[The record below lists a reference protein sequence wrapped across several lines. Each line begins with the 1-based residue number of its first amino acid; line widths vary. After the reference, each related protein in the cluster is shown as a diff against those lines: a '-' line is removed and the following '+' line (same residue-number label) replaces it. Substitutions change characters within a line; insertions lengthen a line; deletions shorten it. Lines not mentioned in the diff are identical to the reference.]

1 MSKLLVRKY
10 EDPVLRKQALP
21 IEAITP
27 EIEKLGRDMIE
38 TMILHK
44 GVGLA
49 GPQVGIMLRIF
60 IIQDER
66 VNEIGEWIVSE
77 PEIIINPVLSKP
89 SQEKEVM
96 QEGCLSLPGLHVD
109 VVRPREIHIRYQN
122 IKGEW
127 VEEQVTD
134 FRARVMMHEND
145 HLNGVLTIDRMDKKE
160 RKKVEP
166 LLQAIDK
173 KYHTTHI

>member
-49 GPQVGIMLRIF
+49 GPQVGVMLRIF
-60 IIQDER
+60 VIQDER
-66 VNEIGEWIVSE
+66 VNDIGEWVVSE

-89 SQEKEVM
+89 SQEKEAM

-109 VVRPREIHIRYQN
+109 VVRPRTIHIRYQN

-127 VEEQVTD
+127 VEELVTD

-173 KYHTTHI
+173 KYH

>member
-10 EDPVLRKQALP
+10 EDSVLRKQALP

-49 GPQVGIMLRIF
+49 GPQVGVLLRIF
-60 IIQDER
+60 VIQDER
-66 VNEIGEWIVSE
+66 VNEVGEWVVSE

-96 QEGCLSLPGLHVD
+96 QEGCLSLPGLHID
-109 VVRPREIHIRYQN
+109 VVRPRTIHIRYQN

-127 VEEQVTD
+127 VEELVTD

-173 KYHTTHI
+173 KYHQS